1 MAEHVV
7 HRVLTGRLL
16 MNVREWPGAGPP
28 VVFLHSFTGNSLLA
42 LRLGNTLAGHRRL
55 LAPDLRGRGLTD
67 APFGDYGLPVHMHS
81 VIACLDRLGV
91 GRFIAAGHSFGGHI
105 SLYLAA
111 AYPERVVGLLLFDG
125 GVVAGPL
132 AAQMLAAYYD
142 NLHYRYPSVDAYVER
157 FKASP
162 LYQPW
167 TDELDALVRSNLYQQ
182 PDGTYI
188 RAVARYV
195 VEAERRPENMAHWA
209 RIPDQYPLVR
219 CPTLIVRAGKGIVG
233 DFDQVIPD
241 EQLAAVLA
249 AIPGSRAVTV
259 PEAGHTSLMTIPS
272 AARDEAVLSFLEA
285 IPKD

>member
-1 MAEHVV
+1 MVEHVI

-16 MNVREWPGAGPP
+16 MTVRDWPGAGPP

-55 LAPDLRGRGLTD
+55 LAPDLRGRGHTD
-67 APFGDYGLPVHMHS
+67 APSGDYGLPIHLQS

-91 GRFIAAGHSFGGHI
+91 GRFVAAGHSFGGHI
-105 SLYLAA
+105 SLFMAA
-111 AYPERVVGLLLFDG
+111 AHPERVAGLILFDG
-125 GVVAGPL
+125 GAVAGPL

-142 NLHYRYPSVDAYVER
+142 HLQYRYPSVEAYVER

-167 TDELDALVRSNLYQQ
+167 TEELDALVRSNLYQQ
-182 PDGTYI
+182 PDGSYI

-195 VEAERRPENMAHWA
+195 VEAERRPENMEHWS
-209 RIPDQYPLVR
+209 RIPEQYSQVH

-233 DFDQVIPD
+233 DADQVIPD
-241 EQLAAVLA
+241 ALLAEMLVAM
-249 AIPGSRAVTV
+249 PGAESVTV

-272 AARDEAVLSFLEA
+272 PVRDAAVLSFLDS
-285 IPKD
+285 IPQD

>member
-1 MAEHVV
+1 MTEHVI
-7 HRVLTGRLL
+7 HRVLTGRL
-16 MNVREWPGAGPP
+16 MMMVRDWPGAGPP

-42 LRLGNTLAGHRRL
+42 LRLGDTLAGHRRL
-55 LAPDLRGRGLTD
+55 LAPDLRGRGHTD
-67 APFGDYGLPVHMHS
+67 APFGDYGLPVHMQS
-81 VIACLDRLGV
+81 VIACLDRLGI
-91 GRFIAAGHSFGGHI
+91 GRFVAAGHSFGGHI

-111 AYPERVVGLLLFDG
+111 TYPERVAGLILFDG
-125 GVVAGPL
+125 GAVAGPL

-142 NLHYRYPSVDAYVER
+142 NLQYRYPSIETYVQR

-167 TDELDALVRSNLYQQ
+167 TEELDALVRSNLYQQ

-195 VEAERRPENMAHWA
+195 VEAERRPENMAHWT
-209 RIPDQYPLVR
+209 RIPEQYARVR

-233 DFDQVIPD
+233 DADQVIPD
-241 EQLAAVLA
+241 EQLAAMLA
-249 AIPGSRAVTV
+249 AISGSKAVTV

-272 AARDEAVLSFLEA
+272 PARDEAVVSFLA
-285 IPKD
+285 TLPKD